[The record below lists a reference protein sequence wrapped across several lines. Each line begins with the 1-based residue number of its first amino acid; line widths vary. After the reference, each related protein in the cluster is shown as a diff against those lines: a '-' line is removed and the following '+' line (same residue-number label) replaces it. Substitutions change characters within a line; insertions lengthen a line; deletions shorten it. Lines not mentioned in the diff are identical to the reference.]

1 MSSYKVLTSHGSPE
15 PKIAKPKVLPRPSIV
30 TVQDGLPVIYGSDTV
45 PTCGV
50 RVVHPTNPKAPSK
63 HHSIA
68 ILYVPPHAAMDRHSH
83 EAEETYCIL
92 SGTGKILFDGGDQE
106 VGPGSFIY
114 LPSWC
119 VHGIHNTGN
128 EVLSVLLATSPPNP

>member
-1 MSSYKVLTSHGSPE
+1 MSSYTVLTSHGSPE
-15 PKIAKPKVLPRPSIV
+15 PKIPKPRVLPRPSIV

-50 RVVHPTNPKAPSK
+50 RVVHPTNPKAQSQ

-68 ILYVPPHAAMDRHSH
+68 ILYVPPHAQMDRHSH
-83 EAEETYCIL
+83 EAEETYCVL
-92 SGTGKILFDGGDQE
+92 SGTGKILFEGGDQE

-128 EVLSVLLATSPPNP
+128 EVLVVLLATSPPNP